1 MASKSEVL
9 TDRKKI
15 EKWAEARGGVPSMVR
30 GTGNGDTGILRIMF
44 PDAGKEDSLE
54 EISWD
59 EFFDKF
65 EEKDLALLVQE
76 KTADGKTSRFNKLVS
91 RSK

>member
-44 PDAGKEDSLE
+44 PDAGKEYSLE
-54 EISWD
+54 
-59 EFFDKF
+59 
-65 EEKDLALLVQE
+65 
-76 KTADGKTSRFNKLVS
+76 
-91 RSK
+91 